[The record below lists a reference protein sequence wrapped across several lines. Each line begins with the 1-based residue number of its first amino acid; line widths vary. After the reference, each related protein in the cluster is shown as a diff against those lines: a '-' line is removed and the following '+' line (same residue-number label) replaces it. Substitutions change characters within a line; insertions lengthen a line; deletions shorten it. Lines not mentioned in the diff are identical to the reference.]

1 MGAVEGG
8 DVVDGGAVVDGGMGD
23 DKGADVV
30 DGGAVVVGD
39 AVVVVS
45 NWQGKEKEE
54 SKLRCAKEVA
64 GLASSGAPLIG
75 LEGLISNAATLLV
88 LQQQHRMRHRG
99 QEGKVAGAGEDVGED
114 CVISSVVPA
123 SAADSRSKEWMAESK
138 VMEVGE
144 NEAMATLARCGNAPD
159 DAGII
164 RGVAGAMEKV
174 VRGVGPGMRVLMGE
188 VQALERALKE
198 SDSRWHRVHQQGVR
212 AGKLAA
218 SYNKACTSML
228 GRLQM
233 EVGVHLSPALK
244 ECMEMLRAGAV
255 SMHQSNAKLSNFIG
269 RNNTALR
276 RGQPVEGSVGGDVSK
291 GMKELVTTLS
301 MAVDEV
307 GKAGKGE
314 W

>member
-1 MGAVEGG
+1 
-8 DVVDGGAVVDGGMGD
+8 
-23 DKGADVV
+23 
-30 DGGAVVVGD
+30 
-39 AVVVVS
+39 
-45 NWQGKEKEE
+45 
-54 SKLRCAKEVA
+54 
-64 GLASSGAPLIG
+64 
-75 LEGLISNAATLLV
+75 
-88 LQQQHRMRHRG
+88 
-99 QEGKVAGAGEDVGED
+99 
-114 CVISSVVPA
+114 
-123 SAADSRSKEWMAESK
+123 MAESK